1 MICLTSV
8 SVFPYMGF
16 VSLFSLKGCA
26 QMALTSHHIHL
37 NPGSQLTKQAPQGW
51 RETDSHLLPTPPPRD
66 RAFTRHTTTTKL
78 TARPK
83 NPIHRAYRERRH
95 FSEQHTS
102 RESIIVIASMFLK
115 RPGSLPFRIHAACW
129 WTVIHL
135 WFAKVLQVY
144 SRAAGW
150 GAFQSK
156 AVLTAH
162 MFTFSAAHI
171 DSSI

>member
-1 MICLTSV
+1 MHRWPSQAITSIWI
-8 SVFPYMGF
+8 
-16 VSLFSLKGCA
+16 
-26 QMALTSHHIHL
+26 QALSWLNKHL
-37 NPGSQLTKQAPQGW
+37 RAEERQTVTCYPP
-51 RETDSHLLPTPPPRD
+51 PPPRD